1 LSKKIVRDWWVA
13 VIKPKN
19 RNVVKEEIYF
29 QIAYKLATY
38 LTERN
43 ETSKDL
49 SIRLKIDEKLI
60 KDILAG
66 DKKTSK
72 VLLNKIEKKINYKIQ
87 E

>member
-1 LSKKIVRDWWVA
+1 LSKKIVNDWWVV
-13 VIKPKN
+13 VIEPKN

-29 QIAYKLATY
+29 KIAYKLATY

-72 VLLNKIEKKINYKIQ
+72 VLLNKIEKEINYNIQ
-87 E
+87 K